1 MIEQHGVPPPSPAHT
16 RTSISKDES
25 AILEQLVQKVNV
37 FDYVP
42 GRVHDSFKGI
52 HVNPAEAVDL
62 SKLCRTIEKYKNELQ
77 CKANV
82 AKSFGHKF

>member
-1 MIEQHGVPPPSPAHT
+1 M
-16 RTSISKDES
+16 
-25 AILEQLVQKVNV
+25 NV

-42 GRVHDSFKGI
+42 GRVHDSFKDI

-62 SKLCRTIEKYKNELQ
+62 SKLCGTIEKYKKELQ

-82 AKSFGHKF
+82 AKLFGHNF